1 MAASSSSVEQGLGA
15 HVRRA
20 LMQRSNAMIQ
30 FQRIMAFCCA
40 LLLAVSGFGAKA
52 QQVATDAAAR
62 RALGDLA
69 VTAYAS
75 DGGGKL
81 ALGDYA
87 TIAAL
92 DRVLKGESDAAL
104 VARGVHTL
112 RATELELTFTPL
124 VWDGLVLITHLK
136 NPVRNIGLR
145 QLRDVYAGKIKNWK
159 ELGGTDAPINLYS
172 VAGPL
177 DGVEYELRRALYGY
191 GHVPIAAGRWY
202 LNTGSLEAAVA
213 LDANAIAVS
222 SLSNAFANKQIKM
235 LNLEGVVP
243 SRVAVR
249 RGEYLLAMPIYLV
262 SRTVPENPHAAR
274 LQRLISAES
283 LTRSLHARKLTPI
296 RDASLLTK
304 VFDHRREQLLA
315 ILAVPPEQP
324 LSPDL
329 LAPQEIE
336 PRPGTETAV
345 SGNNA
350 SMAPAAPETEIDAPA
365 STRH

>member
-1 MAASSSSVEQGLGA
+1 MVGA
-15 HVRRA
+15 FVRRC
-20 LMQRSNAMIQ
+20 LMPQMNAMIRTQ
-30 FQRIMAFCCA
+30 SIMAFCCA
-40 LLLAVSGFGAKA
+40 LLLGLSLSAQA
-52 QQVATDAAAR
+52 QQIATDAAAR

-69 VTAYAS
+69 VQAYAS

-104 VARGVHTL
+104 VARGVHKL
-112 RATELELTFTPL
+112 RPAELGLTFTPL
-124 VWDGLVLITHLK
+124 VWDGLVVITHPK
-136 NPVRNIGLR
+136 NPVLNIGLR
-145 QLRDVYAGKIKNWK
+145 QLRDVYAGKITNWK
-159 ELGGTDAPINLYS
+159 DLGGKDAAINLYS

-177 DGVEYELRRALYGY
+177 DGVEYELRRSLYGF
-191 GHVPIAAGRWY
+191 GHVPVAAGRWY
-202 LNTGSLEAAVA
+202 LNTVSLEAAVA
-213 LDANAIAVS
+213 LDANALAVS
-222 SLSNAFANKQIKM
+222 SLSNAFANKQVK
-235 LNLEGVVP
+235 LLSLEGVVP
-243 SRVAVR
+243 SRVKVR

-262 SRTVPENPHAAR
+262 TRTDPVNPHAAR

-304 VFDHRREQLLA
+304 VYDHRREQLLA

-324 LSPDL
+324 LAPEL

-336 PRPGTETAV
+336 PRP
-345 SGNNA
+345 A
-350 SMAPAAPETEIDAPA
+350 SQMAAMPSSASSPAAASAEPEIDAP
-365 STRH
+365 

>member
-1 MAASSSSVEQGLGA
+1 
-15 HVRRA
+15 
-20 LMQRSNAMIQ
+20 MQRLNAMIPAT
-30 FQRIMAFCCA
+30 RIMAFCCA
-40 LLLAVSGFGAKA
+40 LVMALSGPNALAQKI
-52 QQVATDAAAR
+52 ATDAAAK

-69 VTAYAS
+69 ANAYAG

-81 ALGDYA
+81 VLGDYA
-87 TIAAL
+87 TIAAI
-92 DRVLKGESDAAL
+92 DRVLKGEADAAL
-104 VARGVHTL
+104 VARGVHKL
-112 RATELELTFTPL
+112 RPTELDLTFTPL
-124 VWDGLVLITHLK
+124 VWDGLVLVTHLK

-159 ELGGTDAPINLYS
+159 ELGGADAAINLYS

-191 GHVPIAAGRWY
+191 GHVPVAAGRWY
-202 LNTGSLEAAVA
+202 LNTVSLEAAVA
-213 LDANAIAVS
+213 LDVNAIAVS

-235 LNLEGVVP
+235 LSLEGVTP

-262 SRTVPENPHAAR
+262 SRTVPENTHAAR

-283 LTRSLHARKLTPI
+283 LTRPLHARKLTPI

-324 LSPDL
+324 LTPEL
-329 LAPQEIE
+329 LTPQEIE
-336 PRPGTETAV
+336 PRPPSQTAA
-345 SGNNA
+345 SGA
-350 SMAPAAPETEIDAPA
+350 DKPAEPAPEAEVDVPA
-365 STRH
+365 STRQ